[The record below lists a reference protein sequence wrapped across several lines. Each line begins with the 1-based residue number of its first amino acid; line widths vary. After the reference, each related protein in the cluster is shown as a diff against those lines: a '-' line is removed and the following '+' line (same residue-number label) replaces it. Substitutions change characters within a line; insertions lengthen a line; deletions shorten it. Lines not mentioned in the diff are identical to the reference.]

1 MRAPK
6 IFILAASA
14 LVIIMTTACTAA
26 DAQADPGTPTPQ
38 PTTIPPPSIKVAID
52 GQSSRVAWP
61 SLPDSVGYRIAW
73 VNLRDMLAAMDDGAH
88 WTERMSHTNLPASRT
103 SHRVMHLQPD
113 TRHAFAVGV
122 DAPDGT
128 IRWSRWSYVT
138 TGPAEA
144 CSCQQG
150 PQTPAAADRFQPPPQ
165 HIEAARAAIAEHDF
179 RVSGHPGQLVFAHA
193 EPVTWPDG
201 SIGCAQDGY
210 VYTAAEVKGSVMLFK
225 FYDSPIFVHAS
236 HEPFHIIVP
245 HNCQ

>member
-1 MRAPK
+1 MTEAPRVRALP
-6 IFILAASA
+6 ATSG
-14 LVIIMTTACTAA
+14 
-26 DAQADPGTPTPQ
+26 DPGESPKDFHTGSIRPGHNHDHRLHSRRRAGRPRD
-38 PTTIPPPSIKVAID
+38 PHSTTHHHPPASIKVAID

-150 PQTPAAADRFQPPPQ
+150 PQTPPPLTGFNLHPSTSKPPGPPRGARFPSVRPPGP
-165 HIEAARAAIAEHDF
+165 ARLRPRRTRHMA
-179 RVSGHPGQLVFAHA
+179 
-193 EPVTWPDG
+193 
-201 SIGCAQDGY
+201 
-210 VYTAAEVKGSVMLFK
+210 
-225 FYDSPIFVHAS
+225 
-236 HEPFHIIVP
+236 
-245 HNCQ
+245 